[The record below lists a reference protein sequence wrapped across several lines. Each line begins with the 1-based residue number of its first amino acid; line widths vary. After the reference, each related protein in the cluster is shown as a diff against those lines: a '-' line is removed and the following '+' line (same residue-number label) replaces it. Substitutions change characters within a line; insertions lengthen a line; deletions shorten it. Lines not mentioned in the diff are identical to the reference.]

1 LLQQKTYPDPLASD
15 RLEGSMNRRDRK
27 ATFIL
32 GITATTGAKPFLIL
46 GLVKKPDGS
55 FTEAAIVPNGEEQGW
70 GGFNHTPGETTE
82 ISFYAPDDPPAL
94 NSACREHRTQ
104 FLSSTL
110 LSRPLTRGAGHFDPD
125 RIFRMHQSGSRWGR
139 QFKV

>member
-1 LLQQKTYPDPLASD
+1 MLQQKAYPDPLASD

-32 GITATTGAKPFLIL
+32 GITATTGAKPFPIL

-55 FTEAAIVPNGEEQGW
+55 FTEAAIVPNGEEQEW

-82 ISFYAPDDPPAL
+82 ISFYALDDPPPL
-94 NSACREHRTQ
+94 NSACREHRKYNVTRLSGETWSLGASGGFS
-104 FLSSTL
+104 FLGVSIPL
-110 LSRPLTRGAGHFDPD
+110 LNDVRPPPVH
-125 RIFRMHQSGSRWGR
+125 
-139 QFKV
+139 